1 MEKFYSALFSPIQIG
16 KMTVKNRIETAPTI
30 IPMIDEQGYPTDHF
44 IAHYR
49 NRAKGGAGIV
59 TVGETAIDWKY
70 SKTHFA
76 QINIWGEKAGVALND
91 VTDAIHQYG
100 AKANIELCAGGVWG
114 APELNSS
121 GIVLGPSDGER
132 NDGVKFKEMTYA
144 EMDEISNNFA
154 EACAICQRC
163 GFDMVMVHGAHSWLL
178 GAFLSPIYNHRTDE
192 YGGSMENRVRFPRM
206 VLERIRMAVGPDF
219 PIEYRISGDELD
231 PNGYHLED
239 CIEACKLLDDL
250 VDLFHVSVGTRAYLH
265 GRGIAHPDAFYK
277 HGCNAYLGKGVKAAF
292 KEVGITTPV
301 LAVGS
306 LDDPEVANEMIANQE
321 IDMVAIARGIIADPD
336 LPNKARLGHPE
347 DITPCI
353 RCQHCLDKSVG
364 RTNTDAV
371 LRFNT
376 SSTHRFVC
384 SVNPRIG
391 KEHYPEQPLGPS
403 RKVAVVGGGPAG
415 MQAAIECAK
424 RGHKVTIFEKAS
436 SLGGAL
442 FFADYVSFKD
452 QLAELKEY
460 QKVQIQK
467 LGVEVRLN
475 TEATPEGIEAEHF
488 DAVIAATGAT
498 SLIPNIPG
506 VDGPNVVTATEAY
519 TLDTSKIGENIVL
532 VGGGQVGCETALH
545 YAMDC
550 NRKVTVI
557 EMLDKLAPDAS
568 FTHREPLIYRM
579 DAYTTYLLS
588 TKCIG
593 ITSDGVQIQDAEG
606 KTSLIPADTVI
617 LSAGMRPNTAEAE
630 KFRECALQYAMI
642 GDCVTPTNVE
652 DAVHGGYEAALQIC

>member
-1 MEKFYSALFSPIQIG
+1 MEKYYPALFAPIQIG
-16 KMTVKNRIETAPTI
+16 KMTVKNRIETAPTV

-76 QINIWGEKAGVALND
+76 QINIWGEKAGVALNN

-132 NDGVKFKEMTYA
+132 NDGVKFKEMTYE
-144 EMDEISNNFA
+144 EMDEIANNFA

-206 VLERIRMAVGPDF
+206 VLERIRMAVGPNF

-231 PNGYHLED
+231 PNGYHLDD
-239 CIEACKLLDDL
+239 CIEACKMLEDL

-265 GRGIAHPDAFYK
+265 GRGVAHPVCFYP
-277 HGCNAYLGKGVKAAF
+277 HGCNAYLAKAVKAS
-292 KEVGITTPV
+292 GIKVPV
-301 LAVGS
+301 MAVGS
-306 LDDPEVANEMIANQE
+306 LDDPKVANEMIEKGE

-336 LPNKARLGHPE
+336 LPNKAKLGHAE
-347 DITPCI
+347 DIRPCL
-353 RCQHCLDKSVG
+353 RCLHCIDKSVG
-364 RTNTDAV
+364 RTNSDAV

-376 SSTHRFVC
+376 SSTHRFIC
-384 SVNPRIG
+384 SVNPHIG
-391 KEHYPEQPLGPS
+391 KEHYPQQPLGPS
-403 RKVAVVGGGPAG
+403 RKVAVIGGGPAG
-415 MQAAIECAK
+415 MQAAMECAQ
-424 RGHKVTIFEKAS
+424 RGHKVTLFEKS
-436 SLGGAL
+436 DKLGGAL
-442 FFADYVSFKD
+442 YFADYVSFKE
-452 QLAELKEY
+452 QLAEFKEY
-460 QKVQIQK
+460 QKTQVSK
-467 LGVEVRLN
+467 LGIEVRLN
-475 TEATPEGIEAEHF
+475 TEATPAMIEAEKF

-498 SLIPNIPG
+498 PIVPKIPG
-506 VDGPNVVTATEAY
+506 VDGPNVLTATKSY
-519 TLDTSKIGENIVL
+519 TLDIGEIGQSV
-532 VGGGQVGCETALH
+532 VIIGGGQVGCETALH
-545 YAMDC
+545 YAMDG
-550 NRKVTVI
+550 NRKVTVV

-568 FTHREPLIYRM
+568 FTHRNPLLEHM
-579 DAYTTYLLS
+579 DEHTTYLLK
-588 TKCIG
+588 TKCVG
-593 ITSDGVQIQDAEG
+593 ISADGVQVVDADGVEQ
-606 KTSLIPADTVI
+606 TIPADTVI
-617 LSAGMRPNTAEAE
+617 LSVGMRANTEAAEQ
-630 KFRECALQYAMI
+630 FRDCALQFVMI
-642 GDCVTPTNVE
+642 GDCVAATNVE
-652 DAVHGGYEAALQIC
+652 DAVRTGYEAALQIC